1 MISSLVFLSSFLQV
15 PLYRAGLPVEYL
27 QVPVYRAELSGHGYP
42 GQAELGPRSG
52 PWAEHL

>member
-1 MISSLVFLSSFLQV
+1 M
-15 PLYRAGLPVEYL
+15 AGLPGEYPG
-27 QVPVYRAELSGHGYP
+27 VPVYRAELSGLGYP